1 MRLNKKRYSYAAKI
15 IFGLLLMFLLIQ
27 FLGPVSFSTG
37 VFQFEASLKL
47 WGGGRTLIHFPPLGK
62 IIAHTHSTP
71 LDFHLTLKNIN
82 LEDMEEIA
90 SIFSRTGL
98 RFENII
104 QGIKVNIIKYLAYL
118 LLLAFF
124 SGMFGMLLL
133 TRRTIN
139 KKELLWGGLI
149 NFLVLL
155 AIISTAALSYD
166 TVAFSR
172 AEYEGILE
180 AAPWVLTVLQ
190 EGMGVVENI
199 GGQFMEIVDNISF
212 LQKEMEKNAPIV
224 ENKDTRRILHVSD
237 IHNNPAAFAF
247 MQRIV
252 ETFHIELIVDTG
264 DLVDYGTSLEMELFA
279 QQLAGLKIPYV
290 FIPGKHDSPSVV
302 EQLKKIENVFV
313 LEEGIVEIAGL
324 RIAGIAD
331 PASYSTAMEVANEA
345 VMEDAA
351 QKLQEIVLNAGKVD
365 IIAAHNPGCF
375 KSLRSGYNLLLG
387 GHTHRPY
394 VEEGENYLEINA
406 GSTGAEGIRGIKTLE
421 INFSLIMLNLRYS
434 ETERAFLPLSA
445 DLIKVKQYPL
455 HFSFERFL
463 FVDTQL

>member
-1 MRLNKKRYSYAAKI
+1 M
-15 IFGLLLMFLLIQ
+15 
-27 FLGPVSFSTG
+27 
-37 VFQFEASLKL
+37 
-47 WGGGRTLIHFPPLGK
+47 
-62 IIAHTHSTP
+62 
-71 LDFHLTLKNIN
+71 LT
-82 LEDMEEIA
+82 
-90 SIFSRTGL
+90 
-98 RFENII
+98 
-104 QGIKVNIIKYLAYL
+104 
-118 LLLAFF
+118 
-124 SGMFGMLLL
+124 
-133 TRRTIN
+133 
-139 KKELLWGGLI
+139 
-149 NFLVLL
+149 
-155 AIISTAALSYD
+155 IISTAALSYD

-190 EGMGVVENI
+190 EGMGVVENL

-212 LQKEMEKNAPIV
+212 LQKEMEKNAPLV

-247 MQRIV
+247 IQRIV

-290 FIPGKHDSPSVV
+290 FIPGNHDSPSVV
-302 EQLKKIENVFV
+302 EQLKKIENVTV

-331 PASYSTAMEVANEA
+331 PASYSTAMEVADEA

-351 QKLQEIVLNAGKVD
+351 QKLQEIVLNAGEVD

-375 KSLRSGYNLLLG
+375 KYLRSGYNLLLG
-387 GHTHRPY
+387 GHIHRPY
-394 VEEGENYLEINA
+394 VEEAENYLEINA

-434 ETERAFLPLSA
+434 ETERAFFPLSA

-463 FVDTQL
+463 FVDTQ